1 VKVLVVD
8 PSLFSGP
15 YDAAFCAALAAAGA
29 EAQLVTR
36 PPRPHE
42 APPAAGFTYRALF
55 YRRAER
61 RRETAGALGQAL
73 KGLEHGRGLVALDA
87 LVRRERPD
95 VVHVQ
100 WLVLPLLDDLAYA
113 RLARRVPLVL
123 TLHNSVAFHGRP
135 SSALQLLGH
144 ERALRRFQHHVAH
157 TRQTADYLRG
167 LGVPAER
174 ISLLPHPPLELPP
187 AEAAP
192 PQDGIVRILL
202 FGALKPYKGIEVLA
216 RAGIALAAR
225 RRDFHVTIAGR
236 PFYDL
241 APLQAEIAAAG
252 AAERFSFDTRF
263 VPDAELACHL
273 ARADIVAFP
282 YHEIDA
288 SGALALAVRAGR
300 PIVAS
305 AVGVFAEPPA
315 AEHLR
320 LVPPG
325 DAAALAG
332 ALEELIADPAARRR
346 QAAAS
351 RALEA
356 AIPGWPAFARACL
369 EIYRKLDGRPGA
381 ASGLAAERGREAAS
395 RG

>member
-1 VKVLVVD
+1 MKVFVVD
-8 PSLFSGP
+8 PSLFTGP
-15 YDAAFCAALAAAGA
+15 YDHAFCAALAAAGA
-29 EAQLVTR
+29 EVELIAR

-42 APPAAGFTYRALF
+42 PPAPPGFACRALF
-55 YRRAER
+55 YRRAEQAR
-61 RRETAGALGQAL
+61 GGALGQVL
-73 KGLEHGRGLVALDA
+73 KGLEHGRGLMAVEA

-123 TLHNSVAFHGRP
+123 TLHDSVAFHGRP

-144 ERALRRFQHHVAH
+144 ERALRRFDHHVAH
-157 TRQTADYLRG
+157 TRQTMAYLQG
-167 LGVPAER
+167 LGVPADR

-187 AEAAP
+187 TDAVP
-192 PQDGIVRILL
+192 SQDGIVRILL

-216 RAGIALAAR
+216 RAGIALAGR
-225 RRDFHVTIAGR
+225 RRDFHITIAGR

-252 AAERFSFDTRF
+252 AEALFSFDTRF
-263 VPDAELACHL
+263 VPDEELAAYL

-282 YHEIDA
+282 YREIDA
-288 SGALALAVRAGR
+288 SGALTLAVRAGR

-305 AVGVFAEPPA
+305 TVGVFAEPPA

-325 DAAALAG
+325 DVPALAT
-332 ALEELIADPAARRR
+332 ALEQLIADPASRRR

-369 EIYRKLDGRPGA
+369 GIYRR
-381 ASGLAAERGREAAS
+381 LAAGRTVPAQPA
-395 RG
+395 RP